1 VSGLNV
7 LLESVRSGS
16 AQLVSSFDD
25 LVHHVG
31 VPAVERNE
39 SVTVVKS
46 GEEVVGVGDTVAVDH
61 LLKVAI
67 DSA

>member
-1 VSGLNV
+1 MSGLNV
-7 LLESVRSGS
+7 FIESVRSAS
-16 AQLVSSFDD
+16 ALLVSSFDD

-46 GEEVVGVGDTVAVDH
+46 GEEVVRVGDTVAVDH
-61 LLKVAI
+61 LLEVAI